1 MKFKNLELTG
11 FKSFSEKTTILIEKG
26 LTGIVGP
33 NGCGKSNIVEAIR
46 WCMGENSAKSMRGS
60 GMEDVIFSG
69 TSNRPSKNI
78 SEVALLLDNQE
89 KNGPIQYK
97 EFSEISVKR
106 KIEKDKGSK
115 YFIND
120 KEVRARDVQT
130 FFADL
135 STGAHSPSLIS
146 QGRIGQLVT
155 AKPIERKSIL
165 EEAAGISGIHARRQE
180 AEARLSAA
188 ENNLKRA
195 DELKRQQQK
204 QLDNLKKQAEEA
216 TRYKEI
222 SGQIKKIEAGLYFLK
237 IKDIEKDKKQVQE
250 KLNELDD
257 EISAI
262 NIDYNHNNTL
272 LEEENKKLAPLRDKK
287 MESAASLQKLNLD
300 MTNLVE
306 EEARVK
312 TLQEKLQ
319 KSIKTVES
327 DLEREKSISL
337 DADLNEK
344 RISKEKEDL
353 LNTEN
358 KLLEVEKN
366 SSKELQISKVE
377 LNRLQAQLDG
387 ILDQIE
393 DDIDS
398 GKKLLKKTFQE
409 LKHLVKKITLSQE
422 EYAEKFG
429 KNKSI
434 ESDSIKRKERIKN
447 IDVELENWRNL
458 KTNSVKMISELNDR
472 SNKIK
477 LEIIEN
483 QKNPE
488 KIATSKGQNLQ
499 NLENIKKRNQ
509 EIENE
514 LIEAEKKY
522 SFINENL
529 REIQFKLSDL
539 KENKARNEAT
549 IEGIE
554 NRKKDLLYSVKNE
567 LGIENETLIF
577 TKSDLIDAEAEN
589 LPSIEEQT
597 EKIEKTK
604 KQRESLGSVNL
615 RADEETKRYQTEIKK
630 MEDDRADL
638 YSAIVKLKSSIDE
651 LNQKGRERL
660 LEAYTKVNRKF
671 NEVYTKLFNGGSAKI
686 ELVGS
691 DDPLEAGLE
700 MFVSPPGKRLQSITL
715 LSGGEQ
721 ALTALS
727 LIFAVFLVNPSPICV
742 LDEVDAPLDDAN
754 VTRFCGLLD
763 ELTKITNTKFIIITH
778 HALTMS
784 RMDRLYG
791 VTMAEQG
798 VSQLVSVD
806 LQRAEEL
813 VA

>member
-1 MKFKNLELTG
+1 M
-11 FKSFSEKTTILIEKG
+11 
-26 LTGIVGP
+26 
-33 NGCGKSNIVEAIR
+33 
-46 WCMGENSAKSMRGS
+46 
-60 GMEDVIFSG
+60 
-69 TSNRPSKNI
+69 
-78 SEVALLLDNQE
+78 
-89 KNGPIQYK
+89 
-97 EFSEISVKR
+97 
-106 KIEKDKGSK
+106 
-115 YFIND
+115 
-120 KEVRARDVQT
+120 
-130 FFADL
+130 
-135 STGAHSPSLIS
+135 
-146 QGRIGQLVT
+146 VT

-180 AEARLSAA
+180 AETRLNAA

-204 QLDNLKKQAEEA
+204 QLDNLKKQAVEA
-216 TRYKEI
+216 TKYKEI
-222 SGQIKKIEAGLYFLK
+222 SMQIKKIEAGLYYLK
-237 IKDIEKDKKQVQE
+237 IKEIEKEKKQIQE
-250 KLNELDD
+250 KLSELDD
-257 EISAI
+257 EISAV

-272 LEEENKKLAPLRDKK
+272 LEEESKKLSPLRDKK
-287 MESAASLQKLNLD
+287 MESAATLQKLNLD
-300 MTNLVE
+300 MTNLVQ

-312 TLQEKLQ
+312 SLQEKLE
-319 KSIKTVES
+319 KSIRTVDS

-344 RISKEKEDL
+344 RISKEKNDL

-358 KLLEVEKN
+358 KLLEVENK
-366 SSKELQISKVE
+366 SSNELQISKSE
-377 LNRLQAQLDG
+377 LDKLQNQLNN

-393 DDIDS
+393 KDIDDD
-398 GKKLLKKTFQE
+398 KKLSKDSFKE
-409 LKHLVKKITLSQE
+409 LKELVKKITFSQE
-422 EYAEKFG
+422 KYAENYG

-458 KTNSVKMISELNDR
+458 KTNSEKMISELNDR
-472 SNKIK
+472 KDKIK
-477 LEIIEN
+477 LEISEN

-488 KIATSKGQNLQ
+488 RIATSKGQNLQ
-499 NLENIKKRNQ
+499 NLDNIKKRNE
-509 EIENE
+509 EIAGE
-514 LIEAEKKY
+514 LSEAEKKY
-522 SFINENL
+522 SAINENL
-529 REIQFKLSDL
+529 REIQLKLIEL
-539 KENKARNEAT
+539 KETKARNEAT
-549 IEGIE
+549 VEGIE

-567 LGIENETLIF
+567 LNIDNEKSLLPQSDLNEVEIENT
-577 TKSDLIDAEAEN
+577 
-589 LPSIEEQT
+589 PSIEEQT

-615 RADEETKRYQTEIKK
+615 RADEETKKYESEIKK

-638 YSAIVKLKSSIDE
+638 YSAIVKLKTSIDE

-671 NEVYTKLFNGGSAKI
+671 NEVYTKLFNGGTAKI
-686 ELVGS
+686 ELVDS

-727 LIFAVFLVNPSPICV
+727 LVFAVFLVNPSPICI

-763 ELTKITNTKFIIITH
+763 DLTKITNTKFIIITH